1 MVFKSLT
8 LRIEE
13 EQDLVRDGC
22 PGEHHDKASQTAK
35 TSEDDPEDPRN
46 VNKDTPRKA
55 GPAHRRGHLV
65 NEGSLLVRAKLF
77 VVDD

>member
-46 VNKDTPRKA
+46 VNKAPHARLDQ
-55 GPAHRRGHLV
+55 HIDDDI
-65 NEGSLLVRAKLF
+65 LLTKVRFLCEPNF
-77 VVDD
+77 S